1 MNLIIRILLLL
12 TLCANYVSAH
22 EPHLEPRLI
31 EVQGTAKK
39 KVTPDMAIC
48 SFSVISEA
56 KTAEEARS
64 KNELNAKNVLNAIRK
79 MGITEAEI
87 NLERFNIEEDQEYNQ
102 KEQKYILKGY
112 KAVRA
117 FSVEVFN
124 LDSLPKVIAT
134 VTQNGTNSLN
144 RVSYTLKN
152 PEQYRLPL
160 LKEAVLNAKAKAE
173 TMLIPVTAKLGLVH
187 RLSESS
193 SFDYPSP
200 RAMPMMLMAKAA
212 NAESDS
218 GSVEAY
224 SAGTVEI
231 TVNVQASFNIL

>member
-1 MNLIIRILLLL
+1 MNLVIRILLLL
-12 TLCANYVSAH
+12 TLCVSYVSAH

-39 KVTPDMAIC
+39 KVAPDMAIC
-48 SFSVISEA
+48 SFSVINEA

-87 NLERFNIEEDQEYNQ
+87 NLERFHIEEDQEYNQ

-117 FSVEVFN
+117 FSVEVFS

-144 RVSYTLKN
+144 KVSYTLKN

-160 LKEAVLNAKAKAE
+160 LKEAVLNAKAEA
-173 TMLIPVTAKLGLVH
+173 MLIPVTAKLGLVH

-200 RAMPMMLMAKAA
+200 RATPMMLIAKAA

>member
-1 MNLIIRILLLL
+1 MYLIIKILLLL
-12 TLCANYVSAH
+12 TLCISYVSAH
-22 EPHLEPRLI
+22 EPHLGPRII

-39 KVTPDMAIC
+39 KVTPDMAVC
-48 SFSVISEA
+48 SFSVINEA
-56 KTAEEARS
+56 KTAEEARFE
-64 KNELNAKNVLNAIRK
+64 NEKNAKNILNAIRK
-79 MGITEAEI
+79 MGIAEAEI
-87 NLERFNIEEDQEYNQ
+87 NLERFNIEEDREYSQ
-102 KEQKYILKGY
+102 KEQKYIFKGY

-117 FSVEVFN
+117 FSVDVFN
-124 LDSLPKVIAT
+124 LDLLPKIIAT

-144 RVSYTLKN
+144 KVSYALKN

-173 TMLIPVTAKLGLVH
+173 AMLIPVAAQLGVVQ

-193 SFDYPSP
+193 SFDYPVP